1 MFTGEL
7 LMQDVNQF
15 PTASPIIDQV
25 HITAVFMLLV
35 AISLLA

>member
-1 MFTGEL
+1 
-7 LMQDVNQF
+7 MQDDNQL
-15 PTASPIIDQV
+15 AAANPIIDQV